1 MLEGGC
7 AFEKA
12 FGMTM
17 WEYTVK
23 NPEENKAFNEAMS
36 SDTRAVMSSAIKIY
50 EEGFKKITSLVDV
63 GGGVGSALSIIAENY
78 KHVIGIHFH
87 LPHVIAS
94 AVPIPDF
101 GKIDFEPGYFCLGW
115 SGKKNRHEGQ
125 WQVVAKRR
133 LLKAQT
139 NRDNLML

>member
-1 MLEGGC
+1 MHLHESVLEGGC

-17 WEYTVK
+17 CEYTVK

-36 SDTRAVMSSAIKIY
+36 SDTHVVMSSAVKIY

-63 GGGVGSALSIIAENY
+63 GEGVGSALSIIAENY
-78 KHVIGIHFH
+78 KHVIGIHFD

-94 AVPIPDF
+94 TVPIPGKVDHCPLNFSVLFQKIF
-101 GKIDFEPGYFCLGW
+101 GFT
-115 SGKKNRHEGQ
+115 R
-125 WQVVAKRR
+125 
-133 LLKAQT
+133 
-139 NRDNLML
+139 MLSIH